1 MVSRNQDSNEV
12 LDALKQ
18 ITASKAPK
26 KKSVLPDIGRP
37 VVRESFLTENLLNQ
51 LDSNPYRKPGTFFPK
66 TKTSSTDQELFDT
79 LSTIREGQGP
89 LGFLTAIDTGRR
101 ATISTIR
108 EVVDALDFKDET
120 RASFSDWK
128 KQTTDVTFGYG
139 RAFPITS
146 SNVVG
151 RWAGRSTGLI
161 GDLLFDPINWA
172 TFGGAIP
179 AKAVIKFV
187 AKDFAEMQAK
197 GTAKKFIVKKTL
209 ENGDVLVSARSVLGK
224 NVIGRDGRASLGR
237 FTKKRLTALRNSGE
251 EGYKNLTDDMI
262 TEISG
267 KIYAD
272 GKREFFRNPNIPEG
286 FAESIGVRGPGIYY
300 FGSRLKVP
308 GTTEIARL
316 GEDALTDLRLY
327 LSTTGVGKA
336 LRTSTTGR
344 GVGRIMRMGEKG
356 GVDKKT
362 GEDIIL
368 NPLVRARVNLADGS
382 LLSPLEINKAMAV
395 MEMHDFAR
403 LRRVVHVESE
413 TNNMSPLADELADI
427 ENGHRYLDNVSTA
440 TLEAGAASGDPGFV
454 AALKMRQYMDY
465 LYERANA
472 RSKAIGGTEIP
483 RNDGY
488 FPHMETEQAKQDRL
502 LKGNDAFDAM
512 LYGDEEVL
520 ARNAIPYSDRRT
532 VFNERQLAEGDKW
545 FGTTLKKSDLTADR
559 LNEIAIASGKVNFN
573 MFETNTTKVFAE
585 YLQQFSDQMS
595 WYDALEYA
603 TKEFPDFLS
612 FGEILMK
619 ISPSYADEV
628 MKKRPNQMFKAL
640 EQAIRK
646 HSLFLDNSLT
656 SVRNELISKHGSFE
670 AALIAMRE
678 GTMSATEVDS
688 LLKALNEQIVIAD
701 GLDQQYK
708 QMLADISAQ
717 VENRDG
723 ISGFTLFFEGTRSV
737 QASQKFEQLK
747 FLLKEI
753 TGYGDDVTTPGPAM
767 VEGQDKMAK
776 VKELFDTYGEY
787 TEAIEVLS
795 RDIEFSSLVSDV
807 FPGLNNIGQYGAAQ
821 QYDIFAKIIDMLGEP
836 NPNMSARMFSR
847 RWSPKTPF
855 EYKLREN
862 GGWPQ
867 EVVDAVSRMTIDDVR
882 SFLDDVRLMDAE
894 QLAAL
899 GDDVMKSG
907 RGNKVARWLQ
917 ALIVENERLLGG
929 GEELVRGFMDDF
941 RTWQDMQIGKK
952 MKPYDFSIVDTTN
965 PDGSFNQWK
974 SAIKRLLVGDV
985 TAFEDLL
992 IQQSAISTIYRWQEM
1007 YAPFGIQIGDDVI
1020 DEIVQREARDYA
1032 LNALRNNDQK
1042 RFAYLTSAKF
1052 GRDGGTG
1059 PLGTHRLI
1067 ERQRQIFEDMMNLHG
1082 FDVRTGTFPDGAPLP
1097 VAVKKVSGS
1106 QSPRVEMFIK
1116 NLSEEQRS
1124 QWARVSTENKQVIDY
1139 VDNRIKFLKNER
1151 NNMQS
1156 GGELQV
1162 RWDSISERFDK
1173 ALESIQSGEL
1183 FNIVDDSA
1191 PGRRKLNQS
1200 SGGSILDNAGADSV
1214 PGGQILF
1221 DDLIEEIHEIA
1232 EQIGDAARLS
1242 QDPIAAKT
1250 IEDNWNGFVDEMVV
1264 QIERTKFILQNYS
1277 PESEIYKQQ
1286 KFQIRMIIS
1295 NSMLKEFEASRT
1307 IFFNNFDSII
1317 DSMSE
1322 EMLHLVRMRR
1332 KASYVLSNP
1341 EDYFRTGPGSLDA
1354 GNVDEAI
1361 FAAPRSLDEGGRVV
1375 DTETGELVPPTE
1387 QELDVIIANYRNSD
1401 QMSIARA
1408 TENNANYAHR
1418 LVHVDLSKM
1427 PADQMPGGITFTTSE
1442 WDRIVHGGFVETG
1455 SPKFDA
1461 FLSALRIQRAGVSD
1475 DVLIDGFV
1483 DFVLTNFRNTDAVVK
1498 HNKVIAYRRKQIL
1511 ANWKKSEHYSWLEE
1525 YRTYEQRKFAKAFVD
1540 NASDGVRQL
1549 DAASNAITYVRQAAA
1564 EAVVDVPSFTLARRE
1579 LLIKAFDDFVKTVD
1593 EAQKTVSTKETKVA
1607 LVEEASPS
1615 FDKSFNPAA
1624 RDAVDDIDDSV
1635 ERVINDV
1642 LGPDPESRSRGAGVG
1657 RTESR
1662 TFIGA
1667 KGEGMEVADFEALPI
1682 TGISGS
1688 DEVLLLRNRENAK
1701 VVDSFLKG
1709 SNVEKSTQ
1717 QLEREIRILET
1728 LIKNK
1733 IDTPWTTGKS
1743 KRVLVRLRKA
1753 ELAKREGFVVTPAGS
1768 RPQAK
1773 WTNSQLPIDDFE
1785 NAIEFVKRII
1795 REEKLVMANAKHV
1808 ERLMAYIKRAAN
1820 KTRYSM
1826 TPELETAVTAVMGSP
1841 ETQTDKMVAQI
1852 GIFIKKSLK
1861 KRNGKYNR
1869 SLVVTPE
1876 DVDYHMSKINEPDFD
1891 YEIAEAVEIDELRR
1905 ASTLMLKKL
1914 PETEMVPVPKGVAPV
1929 ATDVPMDAAARL
1941 QAELESLGR
1950 SSTTDVDRL
1959 GKDAAEARSVADRL
1973 QAKYDLGVASNQAVD
1988 EDQIKYL
1995 QNRIEVLQRLVDGS
2009 QIEVRA
2015 GRGKQSTFDYSDG
2028 TSFEYTKH
2036 QEAKKF
2042 LEYANSVL
2050 SLLGAK
2056 SNGDF
2061 DSLDAILRA
2070 QIASEA
2076 EVHLAVAG
2084 MKSAQHDRLILEGV
2098 QKMIDDGGRLLPDG
2112 RVQMSNGLIVDGVS
2126 VDAVVEAGKGIR
2138 AGWDSISKNFPELYG
2153 SPEMVEL
2160 LSNAARFE
2168 DPEFIRKMAYYIG
2181 PYTKLFKAF
2190 AVLSPGFHVR
2200 NGLGNAIQLALAGVE
2215 MDNAI
2220 QGTKMFKRWMDASK
2234 QGKSWN
2240 EFIVTLDPD
2249 MQEIMKTARN
2259 GSIGS
2264 GGGIYTEVMKE
2275 ASGNRI
2281 MDWWIVRK
2289 NYSFGQASDNYSRFV
2304 LSFDSAMKGNDQF
2317 MAAARV
2323 KRFYFDYEDLSTVDK
2338 FMKQIMPFWLFY
2350 SRNMHT
2356 QITNMWLNPRPYN
2369 IYYNIQRNIEDN
2381 ETPNPPFVEQL
2392 GGFRL
2397 PFGDGLYAMPDF
2409 GFTRINKELSDL
2421 ANPIRMVPKLNPLF
2435 VVPFEQ
2441 ATGRDSYS
2449 GRKFTDVED
2458 RLLNALTG
2466 IAPPAQQ
2473 AEKLILN
2480 DNPMSQLNAWLGY
2493 LGSPVRKYN

>member
-1 MVSRNQDSNEV
+1 VVSRNQDSNEV
-12 LDALKQ
+12 FDALKQ

-66 TKTSSTDQELFDT
+66 TKTSSTNQELFDT
-79 LSTIREGQGP
+79 LSAIKEGQGP
-89 LGFLTAIDTGRR
+89 LGFLTAIDTPRR

-128 KQTTDVTFGYG
+128 KQTTDKSFGYG

-151 RWAGRSTGLI
+151 RWAGRATGLI

-179 AKAVIKFV
+179 AKAVIKF
-187 AKDFAEMQAK
+187 AATDFAEMQAK
-197 GTAKKFIVKKTL
+197 GITKKFIIKKTL

-224 NVIGRDGRASLGR
+224 NVIGRDGRAALGR
-237 FTKKRLTALRNSGE
+237 FTKKRLTALRNAGE

-262 TEISG
+262 TQISG

-300 FGSRLKVP
+300 FGSRFKVP

-316 GEDALTDLRLY
+316 SEDALTDLRLY
-327 LSTTGVGKA
+327 LSTTRAGKA

-356 GVDKKT
+356 GVDRKT

-382 LLSPLEINKAMAV
+382 LLSPSEINKAMAV

-440 TLEAGAASGDPGFV
+440 TLEAGAADGDPGAV

-488 FPHMETEQAKQDRL
+488 FPHMETEQAKQNRL
-502 LKGNDAFDAM
+502 LKGNDAFDSM

-545 FGTTLKKSDLTADR
+545 FGTTLGKADLTADR

-595 WYDALEYA
+595 WYDALEYGA
-603 TKEFPDFLS
+603 KEFPDFLS

-747 FLLKEI
+747 SLVKEI

-821 QYDIFAKIIDMLGEP
+821 QYDIFAKIIDGLGGPEMSTTARQLSSRWGP
-836 NPNMSARMFSR
+836 KNPIEFKTFGWSR
-847 RWSPKTPF
+847 
-855 EYKLREN
+855 ELI
-862 GGWPQ
+862 
-867 EVVDAVSRMTIDDVR
+867 DAVSRITIDDIN
-882 SFLDDVRLMDAE
+882 SFLDEVRLMDVD
-894 QLAAL
+894 QLATL

-907 RGNKVARWLQ
+907 RGNKVTLWLQ
-917 ALIVENERLLGG
+917 ALIVENEKLASGG
-929 GEELVRGFMDDF
+929 FESGFLDDVETFLNMKVR
-941 RTWQDMQIGKK
+941 RK
-952 MKPYDFSIVDTTN
+952 MKPYDFGIVDTTKT
-965 PDGSFNQWK
+965 DGTFNQWK
-974 SAIKRLLVGDV
+974 SAVRRLVAGDV
-985 TAFEDLL
+985 TGFEDLL
-992 IQQSAISTIYRWQEM
+992 IQQKSLSTIYKWQEM
-1007 YAPFGIQIGDDVI
+1007 YSPFGIQIGDDVI

-1032 LNALRNNDQK
+1032 LNALRNGDDK
-1042 RFAYLTSAKF
+1042 RFAQLTSAKF

-1067 ERQRQIFEDMMNLHG
+1067 ERQRQIFEDMMELHG
-1082 FDVRTGTFPDGAPLP
+1082 FDVRTGTFSDGKPLP
-1097 VAVKKVSGS
+1097 VATRKLPGS
-1106 QSPRVEMFIK
+1106 QSPRVESVIK
-1116 NLSEEQRS
+1116 NLPEEQQR
-1124 QWARVSTENKQVIDY
+1124 QWARVSRENKQVLDY
-1139 VDNRIKFLKNER
+1139 VDSRIEFIKNAR
-1151 NNMQS
+1151 NNMRS
-1156 GGELQV
+1156 GSELQTI
-1162 RWDSISERFDK
+1162 WDVISERFTNSLK
-1173 ALESIQSGEL
+1173 SIDSGEL

-1191 PGRRKLNQS
+1191 S
-1200 SGGSILDNAGADSV
+1200 
-1214 PGGQILF
+1214 GGQILF
-1221 DDLIEEIHEIA
+1221 DDLITEMYEVA
-1232 EQIGDAARLS
+1232 KQIGDAARLS

-1250 IEDNWNGFVDEMVV
+1250 IEDNWNSFIDEMAN
-1264 QIERTKFILQNYS
+1264 QIERTRFILQNYS
-1277 PESEIYKQQ
+1277 PESQMYKQQ

-1295 NSMLKEFEASRT
+1295 NKMLQEFDAT
-1307 IFFNNFDSII
+1307 KTTFFNGFNSNL
-1317 DSMSE
+1317 DSMSD
-1322 EMLHLVRMRR
+1322 EMLRLVRMRR
-1332 KASYVLSNP
+1332 QASHVLNNP
-1341 EDYFRTGPGSLDA
+1341 EDYFRSGPGRFDA
-1354 GNVDEAI
+1354 GNVDESI
-1361 FAAPRSLDEGGRVV
+1361 LAAPRSLDEGGRVV
-1375 DTETGELVPPTE
+1375 DTRTGELVPPTE

-1401 QMSIARA
+1401 QMPIARSA
-1408 TENNANYAHR
+1408 ENNANRAHS

-1427 PADQMPGGITFTTSE
+1427 PADQMPGGVVFTPDE
-1442 WDRIVHGGFVETG
+1442 WDNIVLGGALETG
-1455 SPKFDA
+1455 SPKFDV
-1461 FLSALRIQRAGVSD
+1461 FLRALRGQRGGDVSD
-1475 DVLIDGFV
+1475 ERLIDGFV
-1483 DFVLTNFRNTDAVVK
+1483 DFVLTNFRDTDAVVK
-1498 HNKVIAYRRKQIL
+1498 NNKVIAYRRKQIRL
-1511 ANWKKSEHYSWLEE
+1511 NWKKSEHYSWLEN
-1525 YRTYEQRKFAKAFVD
+1525 YRTYEQRKFAKAFAA
-1540 NASDGVRQL
+1540 NASDEVRQL
-1549 DAASNAITYVRQAAA
+1549 DAASNAITYVREASK
-1564 EAVVDVPSFTLARRE
+1564 EAVVDVPAFTVSRRE
-1579 LLIKAFDDFVKTVD
+1579 LLIKAFDNFIETMEKV
-1593 EAQKTVSTKETKVA
+1593 QKTIPKKETRVA
-1607 LVEEASPS
+1607 FIEEATPS
-1615 FDKSFNPAA
+1615 IDKSFNPGAKEVA
-1624 RDAVDDIDDSV
+1624 DEFDDSV
-1635 ERVINDV
+1635 ERIINDA
-1642 LGPDPESRSRGAGVG
+1642 LGIGEGTSKGPKVSQV
-1657 RTESR
+1657 ESR
-1662 TFIGA
+1662 TFLGT

-1682 TGISGS
+1682 TGLSGS

-1717 QLEREIRILET
+1717 QLEREVRILET
-1728 LIKNK
+1728 LINNK
-1733 IDTPWTTGKS
+1733 MDTPWTTGKS

-1768 RPQAK
+1768 RLQAK
-1773 WTNSQLPIDDFE
+1773 SSYGPFPFDDFE
-1785 NAIEFVKRII
+1785 SAVEYAKKIV
-1795 REEKLVMANAKHV
+1795 REQKLVLSKPKDV
-1808 ERLMAYIKRAAN
+1808 ERLKKFLERAAQST
-1820 KTRYSM
+1820 KYSI
-1826 TPELETAVTAVMGSP
+1826 TPELQTAATIVQGSP
-1841 ETQTDKMVAQI
+1841 ETQIDKMLFSI
-1852 GIFIKKSLK
+1852 NSFIDNALK

-1869 SLVVTPE
+1869 SLAVTPE
-1876 DVDYHMSKINEPDFD
+1876 DVDYYMMRLNEPDFD
-1891 YEIAEAVEIDELRR
+1891 YEIAELAELDDLRNQINW
-1905 ASTLMLKKL
+1905 KKF

-1950 SSTTDVDRL
+1950 SATTDVDRL

-1995 QNRIEVLQRLVDGS
+1995 ENRIEVLQRLVDGS

-2028 TSFEYTKH
+2028 ISFEYTKH

-2070 QIASEA
+2070 QIASET

-2084 MKSAQHDRLILEGV
+2084 MKSAQHDKLILEGV

-2240 EFIVTLDPD
+2240 EFIVTLNPD

-2356 QITNMWLNPRPYN
+2356 QITNMWLNPRAYN
-2369 IYYNIQRNIEDN
+2369 IYYNIQRNIQDN